1 MDTSLLFISGMFRSG
16 TTLLGRILNA
26 HPKISVASDPY
37 FDFFKCYRTTIG
49 NKLGLRLSTTEPL
62 GDYYFSSNDTRL
74 LHEILNSDLDLP
86 FNASDRILLT
96 KELFNRA
103 KTYSPAIC
111 KFLGSAVKGETYK
124 ELLDNLLDIMAMAYG
139 KPGCLFIGF
148 KEVWANE
155 FIPALAYAYPE
166 ARFIQIIR
174 DPRAVSASKNAKNTC
189 YPWLFL
195 GRQWRKLTAL
205 SWLNQQNHT
214 IRERVLTLL
223 YEDLVND
230 STRTIKELC
239 SFLKIEYF
247 EAMARPDDF
256 IDGSGQQW
264 RQNTNYGV
272 GGISF
277 DTQATQR
284 WKTSLMKDEQNFI
297 VYLCYPEMALFGYN
311 SDHEPQM
318 DEDLLISPPLVLAER
333 LAEWIKN
340 AMPNNPLNTVLNLS
354 HEKIRYALL
363 NMKQDKF
370 EKADEELV
378 NASFL
383 DLQIANAI
391 RKIWAVT

>member
-1 MDTSLLFISGMFRSG
+1 MDASLLFISGMFRSG
-16 TTLLGRILNA
+16 TTLLGRMLNA
-26 HPKISVASDPY
+26 HHKISVASDPY
-37 FDFFKCYRTTIG
+37 FDFFKCYRSTIG
-49 NKLGLRLSTTEPL
+49 NKLGLRLGTTEPL
-62 GDYYFSSNDTRL
+62 GDYYFSSNDARL
-74 LHEILNSDLDLP
+74 LHEILDSDLDLA
-86 FNASDRILLT
+86 FNESDRILLT
-96 KELFNRA
+96 KEIFSRA
-103 KTYSPAIC
+103 KIYSPIIC
-111 KFLGSAVKGETYK
+111 KFLGSPVKGETYK
-124 ELLDNLLDIMAMAYG
+124 EVLDNLLDILAMAYG
-139 KPGCLFIGF
+139 KQDCQYIGF

-205 SWLNQQNHT
+205 SWLNQQNQT
-214 IRERVLTLL
+214 IHERVLTLL

-230 STRTIKELC
+230 TTRTIKELC
-239 SFLKIEYF
+239 RFLEIDYSE
-247 EAMARPDDF
+247 EMARPGNF

-284 WKTSLMKDEQNFI
+284 WKTILSKAEQNLIEF
-297 VYLCYPEMALFGYN
+297 LCYPEMALYGYKP
-311 SDHEPQM
+311 DHEPQM
-318 DEDLLISPPLVLAER
+318 DEGVLIFPPLVPAER

-340 AMPNNPLNTVLNLS
+340 AMPNDPLNTVLDLS
-354 HEKIRYALL
+354 HEEIRYALL

-378 NASFL
+378 NSSFL

-391 RKIWAVT
+391 RKIRAVT